1 MKENKDKNTI
11 TFNGK
16 VVRLKKD
23 GSVNLTDLPKDL
35 RSKYKEA
42 YDKKK
47 AKENEDLITQ
57 LLQMLD

>member
-1 MKENKDKNTI
+1 MGEKNTI

-35 RSKYKEA
+35 RIKYKEA

-47 AKENEDLITQ
+47 AKENEDLISQ